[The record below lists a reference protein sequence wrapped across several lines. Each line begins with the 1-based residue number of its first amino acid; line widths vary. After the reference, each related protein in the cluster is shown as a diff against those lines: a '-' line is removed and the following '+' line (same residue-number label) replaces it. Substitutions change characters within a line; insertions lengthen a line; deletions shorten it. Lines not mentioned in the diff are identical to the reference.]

1 MVPRE
6 QSELWLGGGKYV
18 SLEQVDK
25 ILFSGVVVLK
35 NGQRLRARRSFKSLA
50 QDWKRLRRLAVSSEL
65 AWIGA
70 THPEA
75 LQALSTAE
83 AAELSGYSVQLL
95 RRLVRGKHIRATKV
109 SGRWV
114 IDPGSLYLWVAEQE
128 KAARI

>member
-6 QSELWLGGGKYV
+6 QSELWLGGGEHV

-50 QDWKRLRRLAVSSEL
+50 QDWKRLRRLAVSAKL

-75 LQALSTAE
+75 LEPLSPAE
-83 AAELSGYSVQLL
+83 AAEVSGYSVRRL
-95 RRLVRGKHIRATKV
+95 RRLIRGKHIEATKV
-109 SGRWV
+109 AGRWV
-114 IDPGSLYLWVAEQE
+114 IDPGSLYLWLLEHT
-128 KAARI
+128 